1 MLGGAGAEVRERAA
15 LWRHVVAAHGLGPR
29 LWELLAQGV
38 AAAAIGGLLLAAG
51 GGGVVLAA
59 GVGAGVA
66 TQARRVALEAD
77 AAFAAGD
84 AQAKVARAAHV
95 RPHPRSLCRGL
106 GDPIRL
112 AQLGA
117 WLAPCWLVLAPSAL
131 YAVLDV
137 YRPAAGLVAA
147 LGALQIWLVGAF
159 VGWSAASPPPAGV
172 VAAPSLPS

>member
-1 MLGGAGAEVRERAA
+1 MRERAA

-95 RPHPRSLCRGL
+95 RPHCLSP
-106 GDPIRL
+106 
-112 AQLGA
+112 
-117 WLAPCWLVLAPSAL
+117 
-131 YAVLDV
+131 
-137 YRPAAGLVAA
+137 RPA
-147 LGALQIWLVGAF
+147 
-159 VGWSAASPPPAGV
+159 
-172 VAAPSLPS
+172 